1 MARAN
6 KVKSAYLEHSYLWI
20 ESRTEFM
27 HYFLTYSRQLT
38 TEEIESLEEDDK
50 AVKKQYPS
58 LDQVRWR
65 KNNFPFFKLS
75 NPLFCLQFKEQ
86 IDTYENLHDNLKNIE
101 NLKILQH
108 WFRVDIKPFK
118 MSLLTCIKRWA
129 KSITSCKL

>member
-58 LDQVRWR
+58 LDQVW
-65 KNNFPFFKLS
+65 
-75 NPLFCLQFKEQ
+75 C
-86 IDTYENLHDNLKNIE
+86 T
-101 NLKILQH
+101 
-108 WFRVDIKPFK
+108 
-118 MSLLTCIKRWA
+118 
-129 KSITSCKL
+129 

>member
-1 MARAN
+1 MKEMLMSRYDHVILVFFLCQLCNKYPLLTFNARVTDVMARAN

-58 LDQVRWR
+58 LDQV
-65 KNNFPFFKLS
+65 
-75 NPLFCLQFKEQ
+75 
-86 IDTYENLHDNLKNIE
+86 
-101 NLKILQH
+101 
-108 WFRVDIKPFK
+108 
-118 MSLLTCIKRWA
+118 
-129 KSITSCKL
+129 